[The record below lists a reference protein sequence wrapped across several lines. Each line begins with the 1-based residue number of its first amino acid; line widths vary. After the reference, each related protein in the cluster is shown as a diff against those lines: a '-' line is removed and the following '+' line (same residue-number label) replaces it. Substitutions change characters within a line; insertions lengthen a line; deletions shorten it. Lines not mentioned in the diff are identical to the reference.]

1 MKHILTSA
9 LALSASLA
17 VSAPSIAQDYFLG
30 EIFMFSGNYCPRNTA
45 MASGQTVSIAQNS
58 ALFSLLGTQW
68 GGDGRTSFNLPDLNG
83 RMPMGA
89 GQGPGLS
96 HRMVG
101 QRFGQE
107 DITLTTD
114 NLPAHT
120 HTFYATSAGPSLTN
134 PHFASLA
141 TYGLLP
147 NGNPARVYT
156 DGIASADQTAHPDMI
171 LEAGGDF
178 ISEQTEPTLI
188 QQPILGV
195 TYCIATQGTYPTR
208 N

>member
-101 QRFGQE
+101 QRFGQQYT
-107 DITLTTD
+107 TLTTA

-120 HTFYATSAGPSLTN
+120 HTFYATDAGPAT
-134 PHFASLA
+134 PDPYHASLA

-156 DGIASADQTAHPDMI
+156 DGNASADQTAHSSMI
-171 LEAGGDF
+171 QETGGDLG
-178 ISEQTEPTLI
+178 SQQTEPTLI
-188 QQPILGV
+188 QQPVLGV
-195 TYCIATQGTYPTR
+195 TYCIATQGTYPSR